1 MCVSFLVFFRS
12 RVFTHT
18 HTHTSYLL
26 QALLI
31 LNKEMET
38 NTQIG
43 MSCLPKYQE
52 SAQSLANRKCFV
64 TSLEYVNGRYDKF
77 HYNRHLTASRP
88 AVPPTRSVS
97 LFLYLLTQTAIIST
111 VFHFFFFRLIERTET
126 IKIFEVDR
134 CRDIFN
140 HQNRLQIFFPKQN
153 ICAGHS
159 NGQSIKIVS
168 KRNPNT
174 DPFHWCNH
182 RWLFHYLLLKK
193 KRRCDHFFMI
203 DLQKLLSI

>member
-1 MCVSFLVFFRS
+1 MLLISVFFNLLS
-12 RVFTHT
+12 FKM
-18 HTHTSYLL
+18 SYQISMCL

-64 TSLEYVNGRYDKF
+64 TSLEYVNGRYGKKISLIVSNGID
-77 HYNRHLTASRP
+77 YRSRSILL
-88 AVPPTRSVS
+88 SVS
-97 LFLYLLTQTAIIST
+97 FSVCFFPYSQKPFLFSLYTMLLR
-111 VFHFFFFRLIERTET
+111 FFFFFYFNRLIERTET

-168 KRNPNT
+168 QNN
-174 DPFHWCNH
+174 
-182 RWLFHYLLLKK
+182 
-193 KRRCDHFFMI
+193 
-203 DLQKLLSI
+203 LSK